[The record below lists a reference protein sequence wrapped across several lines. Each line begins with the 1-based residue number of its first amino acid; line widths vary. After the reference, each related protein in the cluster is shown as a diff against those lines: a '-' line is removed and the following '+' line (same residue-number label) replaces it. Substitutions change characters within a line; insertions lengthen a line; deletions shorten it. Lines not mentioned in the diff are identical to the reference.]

1 MSAVVGNMQQK
12 YLPVGAMARTH
23 LTLELTL
30 GDQEKVHANN
40 FQLILKNVEYVAE
53 MI

>member
-1 MSAVVGNMQQK
+1 VVGNVQQK

-23 LTLELTL
+23 LTLEHTL
-30 GDQEKVHANN
+30 GVQERVHADN
-40 FQLILKNVEYVAE
+40 FQWIIKNVEYVAE